1 MKQKNMQLKERRF
14 PIAHLD
20 LYSSQMLG
28 ARLSGLREA
37 ERVLARME
45 VVDRLADEMQKIVM
59 ATSPTPPPA
68 STTATSSSSTTSTS
82 SMSSHY
88 TTPTWGPTHPN
99 HNGLP
104 PIPPTPPL
112 HQRAALKPILVKTR
126 MTTN

>member
-1 MKQKNMQLKERRF
+1 
-14 PIAHLD
+14 
-20 LYSSQMLG
+20 MLG

-59 ATSPTPPPA
+59 ATSPTPRPP
-68 STTATSSSSTTSTS
+68 STTATSPTTSTS
-82 SMSSHY
+82 SKSSHY
-88 TTPTWGPTHPN
+88 QTWGPSNP
-99 HNGLP
+99 NGLP

-112 HQRAALKPILVKTR
+112 QQRAALKPILVKAR